1 MRLMRSIQALGQ
13 YLSAVEESKRNPV
26 LKRQNIQFWNINGS
40 RFKSLKVFFM
50 NIIMLLFRRV
60 KASVVLLMR
69 APTGMLQ
76 ASAVHTDCRIFPQ
89 FFGSRHLEGHPGIS
103 AMTALL

>member
-1 MRLMRSIQALGQ
+1 MVRENPSAETSKYAVLEYKRVKIQT
-13 YLSAVEESKRNPV
+13 
-26 LKRQNIQFWNINGS
+26 
-40 RFKSLKVFFM
+40 LKVFFM

-76 ASAVHTDCRIFPQ
+76 LSAVHADCRIFPQ
-89 FFGSRHLEGHPGIS
+89 FFSSRHLEAHPGIP
-103 AMTALL
+103 AITALL